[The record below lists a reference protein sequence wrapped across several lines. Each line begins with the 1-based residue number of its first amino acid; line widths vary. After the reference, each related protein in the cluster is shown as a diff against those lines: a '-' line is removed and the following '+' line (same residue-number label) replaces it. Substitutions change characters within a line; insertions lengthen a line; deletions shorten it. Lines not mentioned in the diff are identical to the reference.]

1 MPKHTILCSLIL
13 ITLFIPLDTVLGF
26 NPESFYGTNSL
37 KPSVDKDTI
46 TILLP
51 GGTKSLVN
59 NNNNTTYLTNDHIGS
74 VRLALNTDNTI
85 EETIEYSPFGDGSP
99 ENDLTFGYTGMEYD
113 NEIDTYDYH
122 ARGYDPSVGRFVSV
136 DLKREGGSPYVYV
149 GNNPVNFVDP
159 DGRGRIIFWF
169 YPEKLPVEYATNVG
183 SILVQEAKVANNS
196 FFPERFNYISAP
208 TPSVNRFYNNPNP
221 SGPHHIT
228 IDVTNEMV
236 PYGPRNEASGRFFG
250 DFFAQKFKEAY
261 SSKVAGEVGSVLL
274 NGCATA
280 CGEEE
285 NSFAKSF
292 YLTLKRN
299 GFDNLEHVWGANFGI
314 TTYLDIDNQGLRLMP
329 PGLDLGIISLEIDK
343 ITDENGAGLLK
354 IKDYYQGI
362 LTDYLTK
369 ENFIDNHPFFSDV
382 AKPFR
387 PPDSPPRQ
395 PNLQHARSKTP
406 SSDIVLPTTGRR
418 SLSSPLTAR
427 RPLDLIPR
435 RPPPPPPTIP
445 E

>member
-159 DGRGRIIFWF
+159 DGRGKIIFWF
-169 YPEKLPVEYATNVG
+169 YPEDIPDEYRMEVSAVG
-183 SILVQEAKVANNS
+183 AIKSRAIGDSYFHHSYDNIKAPSPIENS
-196 FFPERFNYISAP
+196 FF
-208 TPSVNRFYNNPNP
+208 NNPNP
-221 SGPHHIT
+221 SDHHHIT
-228 IDVTNEMV
+228 VDITNKMV
-236 PYGPRNEASGRFFG
+236 PNGPSDEASGRFFG
-250 DFFAQKFKEAY
+250 NFLAQKFKDAY

-292 YLTLKRN
+292 YLALKRN
-299 GFDNLEHVWGANFGI
+299 GFDNLDHVWGGNRSINF
-314 TTYLDIDNQGLRLMP
+314 YLVSNKKIYIVP
-329 PGLDLGIISLEIDK
+329 ADK
-343 ITDENGAGLLK
+343 FNARVRMNVR
-354 IKDYYQGI
+354 DYYQGI
-362 LTDYLTK
+362 LPDSLTK
-369 ENFIDNHPFFSDV
+369 EIVSGNPIFSDV

-387 PPDSPPRQ
+387 PPDPPPRP

-406 SSDIVLPTTGRR
+406 SSDIVLTTTGRR
-418 SLSSPLTAR
+418 PPT
-427 RPLDLIPR
+427 
-435 RPPPPPPTIP
+435 PPPIP